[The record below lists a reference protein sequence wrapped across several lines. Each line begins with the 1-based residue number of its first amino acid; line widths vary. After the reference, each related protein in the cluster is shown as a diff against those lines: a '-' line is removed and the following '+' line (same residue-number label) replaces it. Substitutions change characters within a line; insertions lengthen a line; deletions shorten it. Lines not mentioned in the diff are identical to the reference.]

1 MQKLKQVQNFAA
13 RILTGLRKFDY
24 ISPALNDLG
33 WLLFK
38 DLLLHR
44 DLIFG

>member
-1 MQKLKQVQNFAA
+1 MQKLKQVQN

-24 ISPALNDLG
+24 ISPSLNDLG